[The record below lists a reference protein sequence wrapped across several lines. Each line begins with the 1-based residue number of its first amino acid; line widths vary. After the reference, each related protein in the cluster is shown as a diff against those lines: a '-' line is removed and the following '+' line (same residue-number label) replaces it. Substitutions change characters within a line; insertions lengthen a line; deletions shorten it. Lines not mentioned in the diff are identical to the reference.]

1 MSVQQKIEAIGIILP
16 EAPKPVAT
24 YVPYIL
30 EGNMLYLSGQGP
42 RRSDGTYPEGIVG
55 FDTDI
60 ATARDHARLAGINL
74 LACLRDAVEG
84 DWDRVK
90 RVVKLLGMV
99 RAAPDFDGHPQVING
114 CSDLMVEVLGDRGR
128 HARSAVGMGSLP
140 NRMTVEVEM
149 IVAMH

>member
-1 MSVQQKIEAIGIILP
+1 MSVQQRLKELSIVLP

-24 YVPYIL
+24 YVPYVI

-42 RRSDGTYPEGIVG
+42 RQADGTYPTGIVG
-55 FDTDI
+55 LDTDI
-60 ATARDHARLAGINL
+60 ATAHAHARLTGINL

-114 CSDLMVEVLGDRGR
+114 CSDLLVEVLNDRAR

-140 NRMTVEVEM
+140 NRMTVEIEM
-149 IVAMH
+149 IVALH